1 MSHKAIGRKPFRS
14 RIGRRSW
21 GMLVVL
27 WVCAL
32 PLLWA
37 QGPDLPSAPVQEK
50 VTNACTECHD
60 ARIVMQ
66 QRLSKEAWTKEVDK
80 MIKWGAL
87 VQTGDRE
94 AFIDYLSMNFP
105 VDKAPDAE
113 QRVGPAKKR

>member
-1 MSHKAIGRKPFRS
+1 MSYKAIGRNPVRP
-14 RIGRRSW
+14 RMGGRPA
-21 GMLVVL
+21 GILVIL
-27 WVCAL
+27 LASAI

-94 AFIDYLSMNFP
+94 AFIDYLSKNFP
-105 VDKAPDAE
+105 VDKPPDAE
-113 QRVGPAKKR
+113 QRVVSAKKR

>member
-1 MSHKAIGRKPFRS
+1 MI
-14 RIGRRSW
+14 IVC
-21 GMLVVL
+21 L
-27 WVCAL
+27 VCAL

-37 QGPDLPSAPVQEK
+37 QGPELPPAPVKEK

-105 VDKAPDAE
+105 ADKAADAE
-113 QRVGPAKKR
+113 ARVVPAKKR